1 MKAMTRAL
9 LRARPNTKPEE
20 LTSAQKLCR
29 RLGLNEMTY
38 WDNPSYAA
46 AADAVYRKGEER
58 KNKQKAKE
66 EFEKEN
72 PESKAKDCLPNWW
85 KSQTN

>member
-1 MKAMTRAL
+1 MKRLADLGSVPKRDRAE
-9 LRARPNTKPEE
+9 R
-20 LTSAQKLCR
+20 LCE
-29 RLGLNEMTY
+29 RLGANTLRYEPDYIVAWN
-38 WDNPSYAA
+38 AI
-46 AADAVYRKGEER
+46 YRKNEER

-72 PESKAKDCLPNWW
+72 PESKDCLPNWW